1 MFSDKRTSWLT
12 AGLAVGLVAGM
23 VLSCGP
29 SKKAL
34 KIQTGE
40 TQLGLVGN
48 ESPEAD
54 SARPVKMMRDT
65 LKVQDDT
72 GRDIYLMKA
81 VKDEDTG
88 EMVATEILNAATV
101 IARFRHV
108 AERNGKVDL
117 YFQVIIPGEM
127 RDSKWQVRIQPTLYD
142 KTDSIRLDEILV
154 TGERYFKTQL
164 RSFEQYERLIQS
176 ILTDT
181 DLIARK
187 REIEVFL
194 ERNIPEVYAW
204 KLDTTYVSD
213 EAYETMYQVTF
224 QEVIDHYG
232 LRISNLR
239 KHMNDRRK
247 RKAERMQRTLSEK
260 YPTFM
265 GAEAVRLDTV
275 IRDEVHDDYIYN
287 YVQTVNTKK
296 DMRSVNV
303 VLDGGI
309 YQEGNKLYSI
319 QRTQPYTFYISS
331 TSSLYQPGEKY
342 LRKII
347 ERKASANTSF
357 DIAFETAKTDI
368 DESLGDNAW
377 ELRQLK
383 NILAQLLQNQTFD
396 LDSVVITAGAS
407 PEGSASLNHT
417 LSSRRGQSVSAFT
430 DSFCS
435 AFLDSLEREAG
446 YSIDEEGNMH
456 SDFKRV
462 NIPIRSKAIGEDWKT
477 LDQLMVDDTT
487 FTEKEKGQY
496 AQARE
501 IRDLDR
507 REASLRGTAFYT
519 HMKDSLYPRLRRVNF
534 DFHMH
539 RKGMVK
545 DTVITTEPDT
555 VYRNGLE
562 ALQNMDYKLAV
573 KLLEPYK
580 DYNTAVA
587 FLGVDRNYA
596 AYEILSREAET
607 PSVDYLLA
615 IAWSRMGDEQKAVQ
629 YYLRSCELNPSFVH
643 RGNLDP
649 EISVLIK
656 TYNLNSF
663 DDDLY

>member
-1 MFSDKRTSWLT
+1 MFSDRRTSWLA
-12 AGLAVGLVAGM
+12 AGLTVSLVAGM

-34 KIQTGE
+34 KIMTGE

-48 ESPEAD
+48 DAPEAD
-54 SARPVKMMRDT
+54 SIRPVKMMRDT

-81 VKDEDTG
+81 IKDEDTG
-88 EMVATEILNAATV
+88 EMVATEILEAATV
-101 IARFRHV
+101 VARFRHV

-154 TGERYFKTQL
+154 TGERYYKMQL
-164 RSFEQYERLIQS
+164 RSFEQYERLLQS

-204 KLDTTYVSD
+204 KLDTTFVSD
-213 EAYETMYQVTF
+213 ETYETMYQVTF

-247 RKAERMQRTLSEK
+247 QKAERMQRALYEK
-260 YPTFM
+260 YPNLM
-265 GAEAVRLDTV
+265 GVKSVRLDTV
-275 IRDEVHDDYIYN
+275 ILDEEHGDYIYN

-296 DMRSVNV
+296 GMRSVNV

-309 YQEGNKLYSI
+309 YQEGVKLYDI

-331 TSSLYQPGEKY
+331 TSALYQPGEKY

-357 DIAFETAKTDI
+357 NITFGTARTDI
-368 DESLGDNAW
+368 DLTLGDNEQ

-383 NILAQLLQNQTFD
+383 NILAQLMQNQTFD

-407 PEGSASLNHT
+407 PEGSASLNYT
-417 LSSRRGQSVSAFT
+417 LSSKRGQSVSAFT

-435 AFLDSLEREAG
+435 DFLDSLEREAG
-446 YSIDEEGNMH
+446 YLIDEDGTVRR
-456 SDFKRV
+456 DFKRV
-462 NIPIRSKAIGEDWKT
+462 NIPIRSKAIGEDWRT
-477 LDQLMVDDTT
+477 LDKLMVDDTT

-496 AQARE
+496 ARARE
-501 IRDLDR
+501 IQDLDR
-507 REASLRGTAFYT
+507 REASLRGASFYT
-519 HMKDSLYPRLRRVNF
+519 HMKESMYPRLRRVNF
-534 DFHMH
+534 NFHMH

-580 DYNTAVA
+580 DFNTALA
-587 FLGVDRNYA
+587 LLGVDRNYA

-615 IAWSRMGDEQKAVQ
+615 IVWSRMGDEQKAVQ

-649 EISVLIK
+649 EISMLIK

-663 DDDLY
+663 ADDIY

>member
-29 SKKAL
+29 SKKVL
-34 KIQTGE
+34 RIQSGE

-48 ESPEAD
+48 EAPDAD

-72 GRDIYLMKA
+72 GKDIYLMKA

-247 RKAERMQRTLSEK
+247 RKAERMQRSLSEK

-417 LSSRRGQSVSAFT
+417 LSSKRGQSVSAFT

-435 AFLDSLEREAG
+435 TFLDSLEREAG

-501 IRDLDR
+501 IRDLDH